1 MTMPEPTPKKHKG
14 KKKAQQD
21 KFEVVISPPNARAG
35 ATVNTT
41 TPAAH
46 VASQGSSASAPAASD
61 HDDDGDDVESGDFGD
76 FDYDAVK
83 ADDGVELWLVR
94 APSTV
99 KARNLRGLEIN
110 ASRKGLVG
118 DLLRKGTAYD
128 LWALDPATVS
138 RRGDDDD
145 DDGLG
150 LGGAASLSDAQ
161 VGVGAEEL
169 NGLSVLLPCKRK
181 GGQLYHVQ
189 KPIARHLVVAAR
201 PAKPTRPDA
210 AYEAPKREAYP
221 DEVLT
226 HRFRPYGDPG
236 DLPLEDHMDVEMVE
250 ASPKEKERPKRRGG
264 ETGSSK
270 KKKAKLVPS

>member
-1 MTMPEPTPKKHKG
+1 M
-14 KKKAQQD
+14 
-21 KFEVVISPPNARAG
+21 
-35 ATVNTT
+35 
-41 TPAAH
+41 
-46 VASQGSSASAPAASD
+46 
-61 HDDDGDDVESGDFGD
+61 
-76 FDYDAVK
+76 
-83 ADDGVELWLVR
+83 
-94 APSTV
+94 

-181 GGQLYHVQ
+181 GGQLYHGACVARRESISFFGGDWVAGLLKKMFSLFSVQ